1 MKRSEMINLAQQA
14 VIDDRRISSGMKV
27 EIVVLLEEKRTLE
40 EYLEAEAEKKA
51 AAEKEA
57 E

>member
-1 MKRSEMINLAQQA
+1 MKKSEMLNIAQQA
-14 VIDDRRISSGMKV
+14 VIDDRRIASGMKV

-40 EYLEAEAEKKA
+40 EYLEEQAEKKA
-51 AAEKEA
+51 AEAKEA